1 MPSTLRTVCR
11 FNYHNSYVYLCDNE
25 SITPLTLYLWMFGC
39 TKTKKEKK
47 IQWKR
52 FQVTVVSRLVEHTES
67 FIK

>member
-47 IQWKR
+47 NPVKEISSDSG
-52 FQVTVVSRLVEHTES
+52 FEVSRTHGK
-67 FIK
+67 FH